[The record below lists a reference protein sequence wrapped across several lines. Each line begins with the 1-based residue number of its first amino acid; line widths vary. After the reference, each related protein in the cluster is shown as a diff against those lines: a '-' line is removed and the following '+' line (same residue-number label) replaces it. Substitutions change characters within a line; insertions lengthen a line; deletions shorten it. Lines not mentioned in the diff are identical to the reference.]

1 MNTEPNNSAEEFKR
15 VCDALED
22 QTQLRL
28 LLQEELEETNR
39 GVVALYAEL
48 DDQAEQL
55 RQASQLSE
63 SKFRTIY
70 AQAPSGIVLL
80 DSEGIVVGANPAMLA
95 MLMTDIDQVLGQ
107 ALSSFVSPQW
117 NERIDGLCAQTD
129 IPSKS
134 QDVPMRR
141 QNGETIYLECSVAS
155 KIEPG
160 VSMVVAT
167 DVSERRDLEQRRLQ
181 WLERERVARVEAEQV
196 SRLKDDFIAILSHE
210 LRTPLNAILSWAH
223 VLRMRGGTDEAMRGL
238 AAIERN
244 GKTQARMISD
254 LLDMSRLNLGKLPLT
269 LSSIDPADEISS
281 AISAMQPSLD
291 DKSMTVDLQ
300 LQQHAYRRIE
310 ADASR
315 LQQVTWNLLS
325 NAIKFSPKGST
336 IHVRL
341 VEAEAGLRVSI
352 TDMGTGIEAG
362 FLPLVFDRFAQSD
375 APSNRHRGGLGLGL
389 SIVKQLVEAHGGAI
403 SVQSEGLG
411 HGSTFTF
418 WLPAEQGRASSADAG
433 ADGLA
438 ELDSVQ
444 TSELPLAGLDLVV
457 VDDDREASAMLK
469 IILGDRGAAVR
480 CASTAQEALSL
491 LEELRPDV
499 LISDI
504 GMPGKDGYDLI
515 REVRHKESSLP
526 KLTNGPSRIAAIAL
540 TSFSREQDRELA
552 LSCGFDAHCA
562 KPLRPLN
569 LVQQILNLVVAD
581 SGKRDRAP

>member
-80 DSEGIVVGANPAMLA
+80 DGQGIVVGANPAMLA
-95 MLMTDIDQVLGQ
+95 MLTRDIDEVLGQ
-107 ALSSFVSPQW
+107 TLTSFVSPQW
-117 NERIDGLCAQTD
+117 DGRIDGLFAQTD
-129 IPSKS
+129 IPSRS

-269 LSSIDPADEISS
+269 LSSIDPAEEISS

-291 DKSMTVDLQ
+291 EKSMTVDLQ
-300 LQQHAYRRIE
+300 LQPGYRRIE

-336 IHVRL
+336 IRVLL
-341 VEAEAGLRVSI
+341 VEADAGLRVSI
-352 TDMGTGIEAG
+352 SDMGTGIEAG
-362 FLPLVFDRFAQSD
+362 FLPFVFDRFAQSD

-418 WLPAEQGRASSADAG
+418 WLPTEQGRASSADAG
-433 ADGLA
+433 ADGLV

-491 LEELRPDV
+491 LEEQRPDV

-526 KLTNGPSRIAAIAL
+526 KPANGRSRIAAIAL

-552 LSCGFDAHCA
+552 LTCGFDAHCA

-581 SGKRDRAP
+581 SSKRDHAP

>member
-117 NERIDGLCAQTD
+117 NERIDGLFAQTD